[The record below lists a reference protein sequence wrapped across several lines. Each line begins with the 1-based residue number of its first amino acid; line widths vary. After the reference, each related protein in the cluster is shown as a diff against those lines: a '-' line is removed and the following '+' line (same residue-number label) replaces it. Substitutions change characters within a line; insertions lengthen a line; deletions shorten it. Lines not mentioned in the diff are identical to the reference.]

1 MTYSEQNKLKFPNL
15 TLTVF
20 EETFT
25 IHKFAPSES
34 VPQAVRD
41 FDIYSVSKHRK
52 GCLWFVQDTFQFRVK
67 KTAPIGNA

>member
-1 MTYSEQNKLKFPNL
+1 MTYGEQNKLKFPNL

-34 VPQAVRD
+34 VPEAVRD
-41 FDIYSVSKHRK
+41 CSFYSVSKTPEELSLVYPGFLAIQNEKR
-52 GCLWFVQDTFQFRVK
+52 CT
-67 KTAPIGNA
+67 N

>member
-1 MTYSEQNKLKFPNL
+1 MTYGEQKKLKSQNL

-25 IHKFAPSES
+25 IHKFAPFES

-41 FDIYSVSKHRK
+41 YGF
-52 GCLWFVQDTFQFRVK
+52 
-67 KTAPIGNA
+67 

>member
-1 MTYSEQNKLKFPNL
+1 MTYGEQNKLKFPNL

-34 VPQAVRD
+34 VPPPAVRD
-41 FDIYSVSKHRK
+41 CGF
-52 GCLWFVQDTFQFRVK
+52 
-67 KTAPIGNA
+67 

>member
-1 MTYSEQNKLKFPNL
+1 MTYGEKNKLKFPNL

-41 FDIYSVSKHRK
+41 CGF
-52 GCLWFVQDTFQFRVK
+52 
-67 KTAPIGNA
+67 

>member
-25 IHKFAPSES
+25 IHKFALSES
-34 VPQAVRD
+34 VPQTVRD
-41 FDIYSVSKHRK
+41 CGF
-52 GCLWFVQDTFQFRVK
+52 
-67 KTAPIGNA
+67 